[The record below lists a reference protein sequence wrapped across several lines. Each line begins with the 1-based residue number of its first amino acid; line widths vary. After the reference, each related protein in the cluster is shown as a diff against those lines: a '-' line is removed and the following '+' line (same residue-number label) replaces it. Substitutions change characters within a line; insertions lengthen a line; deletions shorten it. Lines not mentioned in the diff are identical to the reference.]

1 VEDAHGESAE
11 RILGAVDVGHVP
23 VMSPR
28 GRVATAAQVEYAV
41 SDGRRG
47 LIGAALGLRRCA
59 EWPLVHSRIRGQ
71 GFALAE
77 HV

>member
-47 LIGAALGLRRCA
+47 LSVDCFGIA
-59 EWPLVHSRIRGQ
+59 EVC
-71 GFALAE
+71 
-77 HV
+77 

>member
-41 SDGRRG
+41 SDGRRA
-47 LIGAALGLRRCA
+47 LIVDCLGLWCV